1 MHRIKSKEKISI
13 AATPKPKMAP
23 KRLIDKTKNMSIKE
37 KAAFLKEHKEKASLK
52 KASKSGH
59 FGML

>member
-1 MHRIKSKEKISI
+1 MIMTT
-13 AATPKPKMAP
+13 TPKPKMAP

-52 KASKSGH
+52 KSSKSGH

>member
-1 MHRIKSKEKISI
+1 M

-37 KAAFLKEHKEKASLK
+37 KAAFLKEHKEKASDTIF
-52 KASKSGH
+52 SRTSRVHGNVGH
-59 FGML
+59 ARC

>member
-1 MHRIKSKEKISI
+1 M

-23 KRLIDKTKNMSIKE
+23 KKLIDQTKHMSIKE
-37 KAAFLKEHKEKASLK
+37 KAAHLKAHKEKAAMK

-59 FGML
+59 FGM